1 MKTLSL
7 IFLSGSIALLF
18 TQCSKQ
24 ANGGL
29 EPITGKSLQLSATAA
44 GSALACDCHESTNK
58 ITGTDAGAWAVQF
71 APLLKFDQAAPD
83 YPTSVED
90 VWASTSPA
98 SIICGGRLV
107 LTNNVPPRSLLF
119 PTYYEVQ
126 VSPNDA
132 NRIFVDYWWIYKRQE
147 NCIGNI
153 GGHDYDL
160 EHVVVQ
166 FNRATQQA
174 ISVTYFQHAGWY
186 TKKASNVI
194 SGNKVQVFV
203 GKIAHGSY
211 HFRNT
216 ISFPGYSC
224 SYWGDYRNPNGTKD
238 EAITGNN
245 LVQMSCDVTQFNFNG
260 SWGDPGNGPLYRDR
274 AYWNYTSCRGTDGAL
289 GTIDGCSQCDYSN
302 TALIGS
308 L

>member
-1 MKTLSL
+1 MKTLNLWMLGCCSV
-7 IFLSGSIALLF
+7 LLF

-24 ANGGL
+24 DNEEL
-29 EPITGKSLQLSATAA
+29 LSRKENRLAVSST
-44 GSALACDCHESTNK
+44 SELACNCQESSTK
-58 ITGTDAGAWAVQF
+58 LTGTDADAWAKKF
-71 APLLKFDQAAPD
+71 APLLKFDRAAPD

-90 VWASTSPA
+90 VWAATNPA
-98 SIICGGRLV
+98 SIVCGGKLILV
-107 LTNNVPPRSLLF
+107 NNTPPRSLIF

-126 VSPNDA
+126 VHPTDA

-147 NCIGNI
+147 NCIGST

-166 FNRATQQA
+166 FNRSTQTA

-186 TKKASNVI
+186 TKKAQNVTSNGAIEVY
-194 SGNKVQVFV
+194 V

-216 ISFPGYSC
+216 ISFIGYAC

-238 EAITGNN
+238 EAVTGNN
-245 LVQMSCDVTQFNFNG
+245 LSQMSCDITQFNFSG
-260 SWGDPGNGPLYRDR
+260 GWGEPGAGPLYRDR
-274 AYWNYTSCRGTDGAL
+274 AYWNYTACKGTDGAL
-289 GTIDGCSQCDYSN
+289 GSVDGCSQSDYSN
-302 TALIGS
+302 TSLIGS